1 MTEGCGATHVRSFAA
16 ELVCCW
22 NTGEMQSVVFW
33 LEFRVSEQVLW
44 VIDAGYLV
52 VVMNNSVFVVVLDLI
67 ICFFFLSYSSFII
80 QIVSNAGNFFND
92 FFSRLYF
99 FNIGLIG
106 SWIS

>member
-44 VIDAGYLV
+44 VIDAGYLA
-52 VVMNNSVFVVVLDLI
+52 VVMNCSGFVVVLDLI
-67 ICFFFLSYSSFII
+67 ICFVFVFFSYSSFMI
-80 QIVSNAGNFFND
+80 QIMSDAGNFFND
-92 FFSRLYF
+92 FF
-99 FNIGLIG
+99 FNFIF
-106 SWIS
+106 

>member
-33 LEFRVSEQVLW
+33 LEFRVGEQVLW

-52 VVMNNSVFVVVLDLI
+52 VVMNYSGFVVVLDLI
-67 ICFFFLSYSSFII
+67 IFFLSYSSFMI
-80 QIVSNAGNFFND
+80 QIVGDAGNFLMI

-99 FNIGLIG
+99 LTLD
-106 SWIS
+106 

>member
-33 LEFRVSEQVLW
+33 LEFRVGEQVLW

-52 VVMNNSVFVVVLDLI
+52 VVMNYSGFVVVLDLI
-67 ICFFFLSYSSFII
+67 IFFLSYSSFMI
-80 QIVSNAGNFFND
+80 QIVGDAGNFFND
-92 FFSRLYF
+92 FFFSTLF